1 MSIRSFLSVGS
12 ARLLAL
18 VSLLFVLCAMPRQAR
33 AQNFIG
39 FYPPVLIG
47 LPDTVSTGDSI
58 IAGAV
63 LGNISPL
70 IYNDTLIIQGYVDTG
85 NGNVP
90 FLYQLYPQV
99 TINPY
104 DTIPIIFQF
113 AIQHPSQQGAFR
125 IGGNV
130 IVIWPVV
137 SDPQFDT
144 GDSIV
149 VQVHVLDG
157 TSVQERPRTRPQ
169 GVKCF
174 PIPTRQHLNIEVL
187 PGHPSPEY
195 ILIRDMQGRI
205 IYESPF
211 TPQPVNTEHWESGI
225 YILECRYEDD
235 SSSYIRIIR

>member
-12 ARLLAL
+12 TRLLAL
-18 VSLLFVLCAMPRQAR
+18 VSLLFILCSLPRQVR

-58 IAGAV
+58 TAGAV
-63 LGNISPL
+63 LGNLSPL
-70 IYNDTLIIQGYVDTG
+70 LYNDTLTIAGYVDTG
-85 NGNVP
+85 NGNVN
-90 FLYQLYPQV
+90 FLYQVYPQAI
-99 TINPY
+99 INPY

-130 IVIWPVV
+130 IVIWPIL

-149 VQVHVLDG
+149 VPVFVLDG
-157 TSVQERPRTRPQ
+157 TGVEERPRSRPL
-169 GVKCF
+169 GVKCY
-174 PIPTRQHLNIEVL
+174 PIPTRHNLHIDVL
-187 PGHPSPEY
+187 PGYPVPEY
-195 ILIRDMQGRI
+195 IHIRDVQGRI
-205 IYESPF
+205 IYQSPF
-211 TPQPVNTEHWESGI
+211 VPQPVNTEHWESGI
-225 YILECRYEDD
+225 YILECRYEDG

>member
-12 ARLLAL
+12 ARLLAFAG
-18 VSLLFVLCAMPRQAR
+18 LLFLLCAMPRQMR

-63 LGNISPL
+63 LGNLSPL
-70 IYNDTLIIQGYVDTG
+70 LYNDTLTIAGYVDTG
-85 NGNVP
+85 NGNVN
-90 FLYQLYPQV
+90 FLYQVYPQAI
-99 TINPY
+99 INPF
-104 DTIPIIFQF
+104 DTVPIIFQF

-130 IVIWPVV
+130 IVIWPIL

-149 VQVHVLDG
+149 VPVFVLDG
-157 TSVQERPRTRPQ
+157 TGINENPRSRPL
-169 GVKCF
+169 GIKCF
-174 PIPTRQHLNIEVL
+174 PIPTRQHLNIEVI

-195 ILIRDMQGRI
+195 MLIRDVQGRI
-205 IYESPF
+205 IYQSPYA
-211 TPQPVNTEHWESGI
+211 PQPVNTEHWESGI
-225 YILECRYEDD
+225 YILECRYEDG
-235 SSSYIRIIR
+235 SRNFIRIIR